1 VNPNHYI
8 IAKMFEEK
16 INIPLKG
23 GIKRQ
28 PTKRK
33 KIKFI

>member
-1 VNPNHYI
+1 VNPNHYT

-23 GIKRQ
+23 GIRRQ
-28 PTKRK
+28 PTKTLS
-33 KIKFI
+33 I